1 MPKEANPFIVPKD
14 VRVKLNTSITRC
26 IAFGND
32 LSELGGSLTVND
44 GVAVLEQIGFTC
56 KAARM
61 QLTGIYESPRV
72 NNLFVGLD
80 FHLLDIQIDELLD
93 MIPTIDTLV
102 PMLKAFKGQANFH
115 LAAECNLDAFY
126 QPKMSTLLGAAAI
139 NGKDLVVMDNQSV
152 ATMAKLLQFKN
163 WREKDNNI
171 GIDSISVEAQVFRK
185 EIMVYPFL
193 LNLHNY
199 QLCIAGQHNL
209 AKNCTYHLELLKSPL
224 PLRLA
229 IDVKGNLSKP
239 KIELGDIRY
248 GEMYI
253 PDKSDAFQ
261 QRTLELKGLVRKAL
275 EANVR

>member
-1 MPKEANPFIVPKD
+1 MPGDTMSV
-14 VRVKLNTSITRC
+14 
-26 IAFGND
+26 
-32 LSELGGSLTVND
+32 
-44 GVAVLEQIGFTC
+44 
-56 KAARM
+56 AARFGALIAREALIDLGTETYTVGSVDWENGAL
-61 QLTGIYESPRV
+61 QYDQNFQPRIE
-72 NNLFVGLD
+72 GLD
-80 FHLLDIQIDELLD
+80 FNHMDLTDI
-93 MIPTIDTLV
+93 
-102 PMLKAFKGQANFH
+102 
-115 LAAECNLDAFY
+115 
-126 QPKMSTLLGAAAI
+126 
-139 NGKDLVVMDNQSV
+139 
-152 ATMAKLLQFKN
+152 
-163 WREKDNNI
+163 NI